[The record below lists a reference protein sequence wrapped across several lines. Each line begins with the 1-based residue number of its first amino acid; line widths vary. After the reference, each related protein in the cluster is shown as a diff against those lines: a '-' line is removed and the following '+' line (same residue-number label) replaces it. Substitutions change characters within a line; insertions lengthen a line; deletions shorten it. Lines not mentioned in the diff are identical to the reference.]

1 MACAVRLFTYGGV
14 NAMPWANNNQLST
27 NGEYVLKEPYIAAQ
41 TLTADVTAV
50 SSSGSLSSD
59 PGCRILRMEV
69 QKGNVIHYEINNA
82 AGTQR
87 TATTDSPTLE
97 GKDFFEFG
105 KGYSVSV
112 LIAGSEA

>member
-1 MACAVRLFTYGGV
+1 MACSVRCFTYGGV
-14 NAMPWANNNQLST
+14 NPLPWANNVQLAT
-27 NGEYVLKEPYIAAQ
+27 NAEYVLKEPYLAAE
-41 TLTADVTAV
+41 TLTADVAAV
-50 SSSGSLSSD
+50 SSASPLSASD
-59 PGCRILRMEV
+59 GVRLLRVEV

-87 TATTDSPTLE
+87 TATVNSPTLE

-105 KGYSVSV
+105 KGYSISV